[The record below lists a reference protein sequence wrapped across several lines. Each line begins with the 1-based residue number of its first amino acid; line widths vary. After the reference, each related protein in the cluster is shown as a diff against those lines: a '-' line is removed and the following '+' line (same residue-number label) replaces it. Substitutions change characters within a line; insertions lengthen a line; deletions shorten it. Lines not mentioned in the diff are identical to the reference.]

1 MNMVRASVSFL
12 RRENWPD
19 DSKPLQGRP
28 TKLSADPAEEN
39 STNKTGRQANGG
51 FEGLAL
57 TPDGKRLFAFTQR
70 PLLQDSQPNAE
81 DPKKQLGIYNRIL
94 EIDAQSGATREFVY
108 PLENPTHCVS
118 EVLAINDHEFFVL
131 ERDGKAG
138 LDAAFKK
145 VFHIDLTDATDASPI
160 DSLPLMQLPTEIK
173 PVKKILL
180 LDFLD
185 PLFGLAGE
193 KCPEKFEGITFGPP
207 LPDGRKTLVVSVD
220 NDFNSSNSTWRH
232 VFAVK

>member
-1 MNMVRASVSFL
+1 MKMVRASVSFL
-12 RRENWPD
+12 HRENWPD

-51 FEGLAL
+51 FEGLTL
-57 TPDGKRLFAFTQR
+57 TSDGKKLFAITQR

-81 DPKKQLGIYNRIL
+81 DPKKRLGIYNRIV
-94 EIDAQSGATREFVY
+94 EIDVQSGATREFVY
-108 PLENPTHCVS
+108 PLENSTHGVS
-118 EVLAINDHEFFVL
+118 EVMAINDHEFFVL

-173 PVKKILL
+173 PVKKSLL

-185 PLFGLAGE
+185 PRFGLAGE

-207 LPDGRKTLVVSVD
+207 LPDGRNTLVVSVD
-220 NDFNSSNSTWRH
+220 NDFNSSNSTWIN